1 MIYTVTFNPAIDYVV
16 RLDAPLEVGA
26 VNRAQGEDCVLGGK
40 GINVSGVLAQL
51 GCESVALGFVAG
63 ETGAWLERG
72 LAAQGLKTD
81 FVHLENGMTRIN
93 VKIKAGQETE
103 LNGAGPAIPESALQQ
118 LEAQLDKLA
127 EGDILILAG
136 SIPASLPQSVY
147 ERLLA
152 RLQGRGVRAVVD
164 ATRDLL
170 VNVLPYHPFLI
181 KPNNHELGEIVGKV
195 LTTDAEIVAAA
206 RTLQEKGARNV
217 LVSMAGDG
225 ALLVDEN
232 GEENLG
238 RYDRRVNSE
247 VVTDCFSG
255 SVTGQRM
262 VGETLYFL
270 NTDGVGSGLC
280 VWTRETGVQTLFGG
294 DDYLIDFD
302 TKDGKRFLFS
312 AAVGLK
318 LPEVY
323 LWDGGQLEQLTD
335 FNGAVLEGVT
345 ISTPERLTFTN
356 TDGVDIDG
364 FVMKPV
370 GYEPGKRYPGI
381 LHIHGGPKMVFGPGF
396 HHEMQLWAASGFF
409 VCYCNPRGSCGK
421 GNAFADLQG
430 KYGEVDFQDLM
441 EFTDEVLRRYPEIDA
456 DRMGVAGGSY
466 GGFMTNWVIGHTDR
480 FRCAVSQR
488 SIANYVGDYLLSDIG
503 YYYVPDQQLGTI
515 WEHPERLWKASPL
528 TYADRVKTPTLFIH
542 ADKDY
547 RCTLANGLEM
557 FAALKLHGV
566 ESKLCMFYGENHGLS
581 REGKPSNRIS
591 RLSEILHWMEEHL
604 KEE

>member
-16 RLDAPLEVGA
+16 RLDAPLEVGE

-118 LEAQLDKLA
+118 LEAPTLYSTGQIRLAEYKLA

-195 LTTDAEIVAAA
+195 LTSDAEIVAAA

-225 ALLVDEN
+225 ALLLDEQ
-232 GEENLG
+232 GQVHRIG
-238 RYDRRVNSE
+238 CPKGKVVNS
-247 VVTDCFSG
+247 VGAGDS
-255 SVTGQRM
+255 M
-262 VGETLYFL
+262 V
-270 NTDGVGSGLC
+270 
-280 VWTRETGVQTLFGG
+280 
-294 DDYLIDFD
+294 
-302 TKDGKRFLFS
+302 
-312 AAVGLK
+312 A
-318 LPEVY
+318 
-323 LWDGGQLEQLTD
+323 
-335 FNGAVLEGVT
+335 
-345 ISTPERLTFTN
+345 
-356 TDGVDIDG
+356 G
-364 FVMKPV
+364 FVA
-370 GYEPGKRYPGI
+370 GY
-381 LHIHGGPKMVFGPGF
+381 
-396 HHEMQLWAASGFF
+396 
-409 VCYCNPRGSCGK
+409 
-421 GNAFADLQG
+421 LQSRS
-430 KYGEVDFQDLM
+430 YAQA
-441 EFTDEVLRRYPEIDA
+441 LR
-456 DRMGVAGGSY
+456 
-466 GGFMTNWVIGHTDR
+466 
-480 FRCAVSQR
+480 
-488 SIANYVGDYLLSDIG
+488 
-503 YYYVPDQQLGTI
+503 LGTACGSATAFS
-515 WEHPERLWKASPL
+515 LG
-528 TYADRVKTPTLFIH
+528 
-542 ADKDY
+542 
-547 RCTLANGLEM
+547 LAT
-557 FAALKLHGV
+557 
-566 ESKLCMFYGENHGLS
+566 
-581 REGKPSNRIS
+581 
-591 RLSEILHWMEEHL
+591 
-604 KEE
+604 KEKIDELLAQL